1 MHKWLATIKD
11 CFFTRPQKEPHPS
24 GEKGC

>member
-1 MHKWLATIKD
+1 MHKWLATRRD
-11 CFFTRPQKEPHPS
+11 CLFTKPQKEPHPS